1 MTDPK
6 HIAVVFK
13 LIKINKRKA
22 KQLRKGLEGLLDY
35 AETYPNIMRSLYDQ
49 AVVESGRSGLMN
61 YDEYV
66 NFVREMLTATNIII
80 EEPQRWIRR
89 NFSTKVYRT
98 NKKK

>member
-22 KQLRKGLEGLLDY
+22 KQLREGLEGLLDY

-49 AVVESGRSGLMN
+49 AVVKSGRSGLMS

-80 EEPQRWIRR
+80 EEPQQWIRR
-89 NFSTKVYRT
+89 NFSAKVYRT
-98 NKKK
+98 NKK